1 MTKIITFITILVCG
15 LMTAQT
21 SYESGMAKGLSLWS
35 EGKNTE
41 AVATF
46 ERIATVEK
54 DNWLPNYYVALIN
67 TLTSFETTDKQKAKS
82 LLEAAQIAL
91 DVEMEKES
99 KNAELLVVQGL
110 IYTGWIVVDPM
121 TNGMKYSGYANSI
134 YAKAAKIA
142 ADNPRV
148 LFCKAEFE
156 MGSAKYFG
164 QDTTPMCEQIAQS
177 IPLFE
182 SFVPETAFHPTWG
195 LERAKEVLADCN

>member
-1 MTKIITFITILVCG
+1 MTKIILFITILVCS

-21 SYESGMAKGLSLWS
+21 NYETGMTKGLSLWS

-46 ERIATVEK
+46 ERIALVEK

-67 TLTSFETTDKQKAKS
+67 TLSSFETEDKQKAKS
-82 LLEAAQIAL
+82 MLETAQVAL
-91 DVEMEKES
+91 DEAMNKD
-99 KNAELLVVQGL
+99 KQNAELLVVQGL
-110 IYTGWIVVDPM
+110 IYTGWIMIDPM
-121 TNGMKYSGYANSI
+121 TNGMKYSGYANST
-134 YAKAAKIA
+134 YAKATKIA

-164 QDTTPMCEQIAQS
+164 QDTTPMCEQIAKS

-182 SFVPETAFHPTWG
+182 NFKPETPFHPNWG
-195 LERAKEVLADCN
+195 LERAKEVVIDCN